1 MSGRP
6 LVGVLAL
13 QGDVREHVGA
23 LDRLGVDSRRLK
35 RPEDLAG
42 IDAVVLPGGESTT
55 IGRLAERT
63 GILAPLRELVGGG
76 VPTLGTCAGLIL
88 ASRAVTEGTQPLLG
102 ILDVV
107 VARNAFGRQN
117 ESFETDLPVTG
128 LDRPFPA
135 VFIRA
140 PWVAEVGG
148 GVEVLA
154 TVEGHPVMV
163 RQGTVLGLS
172 FHPELTD
179 DLRIHTMLIDL
190 LRST

>member
-1 MSGRP
+1 VSGRP